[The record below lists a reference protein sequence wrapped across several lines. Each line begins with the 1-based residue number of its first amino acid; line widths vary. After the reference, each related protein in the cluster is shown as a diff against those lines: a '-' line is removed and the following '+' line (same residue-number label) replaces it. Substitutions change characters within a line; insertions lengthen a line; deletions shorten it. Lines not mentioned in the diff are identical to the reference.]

1 MVELLVSIALMS
13 VMTAVLLQSFI
24 VARRINARTSTEQ
37 KLQVLAKTTMESL
50 EAADLSER
58 QLREAA
64 LDKGSI
70 TIDGI
75 KYKIEKDSDVYRLL
89 YNDVGNGR
97 GPVVSF
103 GSQYGVWCTVDPTPY
118 EENSRATG
126 ASGSEVVKTFN
137 KWDQSKYFPEK
148 KRLVKLSVVVFRME
162 EHLSKD
168 GPEQMRY
175 ESARFIDGGAS

>member
-37 KLQVLAKTTMESL
+37 KIQVLAKTTMESM
-50 EAADLSER
+50 EAADLSEKA
-58 QLREAA
+58 LRTAA
-64 LDKGSI
+64 SENGNI

-75 KYKIEKDSDVYRLL
+75 KYKIEKVNDAYRLL

-103 GSQYGVWCTVDPTPY
+103 GSQYGVWCMVDPAPY
-118 EENSRATG
+118 SEKERRI
-126 ASGSEVVKTFN
+126 GSFGGDVVKSIN
-137 KWDQSKYFPEK
+137 KMDQSGYFPRERK
-148 KRLVKLSVVVFRME
+148 FVKLSVVVFKME

-175 ESARFIDGGAS
+175 ESARFIDGGV